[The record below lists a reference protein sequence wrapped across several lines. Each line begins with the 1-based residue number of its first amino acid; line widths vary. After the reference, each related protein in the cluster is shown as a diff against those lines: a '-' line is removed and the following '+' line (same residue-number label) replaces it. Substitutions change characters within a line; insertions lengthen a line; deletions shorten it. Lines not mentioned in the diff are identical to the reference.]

1 MPRLT
6 DATKAARR
14 AQIIEAAISC
24 FLEKGYTNTSMSDII
39 KASGLSSGSI
49 YSHFSG
55 KEDILISA
63 INERLNSVKELYDT
77 FPGGAGPQ
85 DILEIIYTN
94 LLVNE
99 NFTAMLRIRLESLH
113 APEIARA
120 TANIM
125 PLLQGI
131 IVKTLTPWAAEQLSV
146 LHEINPDPAQRTP
159 EQEALITDYARDT
172 ADAFMMVFQGTCSA
186 PSSAP
191 PRKRTASTASLW
203 RSFLSSCPPDSP

>member
-14 AQIIEAAISC
+14 AQIIEAAIDC
-24 FLEKGYTNTSMSDII
+24 FLDHGYTNTSMSDII

-55 KEDILISA
+55 KEDILIGA
-63 INERLNSVKELYDT
+63 VNERLNNVKELYET
-77 FPGGAGPQ
+77 LPEGAGPQ
-85 DILEIIYTN
+85 DILETIHTN
-94 LLVNE
+94 QLVND
-99 NFTAMLRIRLESLH
+99 NFSAMLRIRLESLH

-120 TANIM
+120 TADIM
-125 PLLQGI
+125 PLLQSI

-159 EQEALITDYARDT
+159 EQEALIADYARDT
-172 ADAFMMVFQGTCSA
+172 ADAFMMVFQGYM
-186 PSSAP
+186 
-191 PRKRTASTASLW
+191 L
-203 RSFLSSCPPDSP
+203 RSFFGSTEEKDRLYRVALALLPE

>member
-55 KEDILISA
+55 KEDILITA
-63 INERLNSVKELYDT
+63 INERLENVKNLYAAL
-77 FPGGAGPQ
+77 PEGAGPQ
-85 DILEIIYTN
+85 DILETIHTN
-94 LLVNE
+94 QLVND
-99 NFTAMLRIRLESLH
+99 NFSAMLRIRLESLH

-120 TANIM
+120 TADVM

-131 IVKTLTPWAAEQLSV
+131 IVKTLTPWATEQLSV

-159 EQEALITDYARDT
+159 EQEALIADYARDT
-172 ADAFMMVFQGTCSA
+172 ADAFMMVFQGYM
-186 PSSAP
+186 
-191 PRKRTASTASLW
+191 L
-203 RSFLSSCPPDSP
+203 RSFFGSTEEKDRLYRVALALLPE

>member
-14 AQIIEAAISC
+14 AQIIEAAVSC

-55 KEDILISA
+55 KEDILNTA
-63 INERLNSVKELYDT
+63 INERLNNVKELYET
-77 FPGGAGPQ
+77 LPEGAGPQ
-85 DILEIIYTN
+85 DILETIHTN
-94 LLVNE
+94 QLVND
-99 NFTAMLRIRLESLH
+99 NFSAMLRIRLESLH

-120 TANIM
+120 TTDIM

-146 LHEINPDPAQRTP
+146 LHEINPDPKQRTP
-159 EQEALITDYARDT
+159 EQEALIADYARDT
-172 ADAFMMVFQGTCSA
+172 TDALMMIFQGYM
-186 PSSAP
+186 
-191 PRKRTASTASLW
+191 L
-203 RSFLSSCPPDSP
+203 RSFFGTPEEKDHLYRVALALLPE

>member
-55 KEDILISA
+55 KEDILITA
-63 INERLNSVKELYDT
+63 INERLNNVKELYET
-77 FPGGAGPQ
+77 LPEGAGPQ
-85 DILEIIYTN
+85 DILETIYTN
-94 LLVNE
+94 QLVND
-99 NFTAMLRIRLESLH
+99 NFSAMLRIRLESLH

-120 TANIM
+120 TADIM

-131 IVKTLTPWAAEQLSV
+131 IVKTLTPWATEQLSV
-146 LHEINPDPAQRTP
+146 LHEINPDSAQRTP
-159 EQEALITDYARDT
+159 EQEALIADYARDT
-172 ADAFMMVFQGTCSA
+172 ADAFMMVFQGYM
-186 PSSAP
+186 
-191 PRKRTASTASLW
+191 L
-203 RSFLSSCPPDSP
+203 RSFFGSTEEKDRLYRVALALLPE

>member
-55 KEDILISA
+55 KEDILITA
-63 INERLNSVKELYDT
+63 INERLNNVKELYET
-77 FPGGAGPQ
+77 LPEGAGPQ
-85 DILEIIYTN
+85 DILETIHTN
-94 LLVNE
+94 QLVND
-99 NFTAMLRIRLESLH
+99 NFSAMLRIRAKSLH

-120 TANIM
+120 TADTM

-146 LHEINPDPAQRTP
+146 LHEINHNSAQRTP
-159 EQEALITDYARDT
+159 EQEALIADYARDT
-172 ADAFMMVFQGTCSA
+172 ADAFMMVFQGYM
-186 PSSAP
+186 
-191 PRKRTASTASLW
+191 L
-203 RSFLSSCPPDSP
+203 RSFFGTPKEKARLYRVASALLPE

>member
-14 AQIIEAAISC
+14 AQIIEAAVSC

-55 KEDILISA
+55 KEDILVTA
-63 INERLNSVKELYDT
+63 INERLENVKNLYAAL
-77 FPGGAGPQ
+77 PEGAGPQ
-85 DILEIIYTN
+85 DILETIYTN
-94 LLVNE
+94 RMVNE
-99 NFTAMLRIRLESLH
+99 NFSAMLRIRLESLH

-120 TANIM
+120 TANVM

-131 IVKTLTPWAAEQLSV
+131 IIKTLTPWAAEQLSV

-159 EQEALITDYARDT
+159 EQESLITDYARDT
-172 ADAFMMVFQGTCSA
+172 ADAFMMVFQGYM
-186 PSSAP
+186 
-191 PRKRTASTASLW
+191 L
-203 RSFLSSCPPDSP
+203 RSFFGTPEEKDHLYRVALALLPE

>member
-14 AQIIEAAISC
+14 AQIIEAAVSC

-55 KEDILISA
+55 KEDILITA
-63 INERLNSVKELYDT
+63 INERLNNVKELYET
-77 FPGGAGPQ
+77 LPEGAGPQ
-85 DILEIIYTN
+85 DILETIHTN
-94 LLVNE
+94 QLVND
-99 NFTAMLRIRLESLH
+99 NFSAMLRIRLESLH

-120 TANIM
+120 TADIM

-159 EQEALITDYARDT
+159 EQEALIADYARDT
-172 ADAFMMVFQGTCSA
+172 ADAFMMVFQGYM
-186 PSSAP
+186 
-191 PRKRTASTASLW
+191 L
-203 RSFLSSCPPDSP
+203 RSFFGSTEEKDRLYRVASALLPE

>member
-55 KEDILISA
+55 KEDILITA
-63 INERLNSVKELYDT
+63 INERLNNVKELYET
-77 FPGGAGPQ
+77 LPEGAGPQ
-85 DILEIIYTN
+85 DILETIHTN
-94 LLVNE
+94 QLVND
-99 NFTAMLRIRLESLH
+99 NFSAMLRIRLESLH

-120 TANIM
+120 TADIM

-146 LHEINPDPAQRTP
+146 LHEINPDSAQRTP
-159 EQEALITDYARDT
+159 EQEALIADYARDT
-172 ADAFMMVFQGTCSA
+172 ADALMMVFQGYM
-186 PSSAP
+186 
-191 PRKRTASTASLW
+191 L
-203 RSFLSSCPPDSP
+203 RSFFGSTEEKDRLYRVALALLPE

>member
-55 KEDILISA
+55 KEDILVSA
-63 INERLNSVKELYDT
+63 INERLENVKNLYAAL
-77 FPGGAGPQ
+77 PEGAGPQ

-94 LLVNE
+94 QMVNE
-99 NFTAMLRIRLESLH
+99 NFSAMLRIRLESLH

-120 TANIM
+120 TANVM
-125 PLLQGI
+125 PLLQSI

-146 LHEINPDPAQRTP
+146 LHEINPDSAQRTP
-159 EQEALITDYARDT
+159 EQEALIADYARDT
-172 ADAFMMVFQGTCSA
+172 ADAFMMVFQGYM
-186 PSSAP
+186 
-191 PRKRTASTASLW
+191 L
-203 RSFLSSCPPDSP
+203 RSFFGSPEEKDHLYRVALALLPE

>member
-55 KEDILISA
+55 KEDILITA
-63 INERLNSVKELYDT
+63 INERLNNVKELYET
-77 FPGGAGPQ
+77 LPEGAGPQ
-85 DILEIIYTN
+85 DILETIHTN
-94 LLVNE
+94 QLVND
-99 NFTAMLRIRLESLH
+99 NFSAMLRIRAKSLH

-120 TANIM
+120 TADTM

-159 EQEALITDYARDT
+159 EQEALIADYARDT
-172 ADAFMMVFQGTCSA
+172 ADAFMMVFQGYM
-186 PSSAP
+186 
-191 PRKRTASTASLW
+191 L
-203 RSFLSSCPPDSP
+203 RSFFGSTEEKDRLYRVAMALLPE

>member
-14 AQIIEAAISC
+14 AQIIEAAVSC

-55 KEDILISA
+55 KEDILITA
-63 INERLNSVKELYDT
+63 INERLNNVKELYET
-77 FPGGAGPQ
+77 LPEGAGPQ
-85 DILEIIYTN
+85 DILETIHTN
-94 LLVNE
+94 QLVND
-99 NFTAMLRIRLESLH
+99 NFSAMLRIRLESLH

-120 TANIM
+120 TADIM

-146 LHEINPDPAQRTP
+146 LHEINPDSAQRTP
-159 EQEALITDYARDT
+159 EQEALIADYARDT
-172 ADAFMMVFQGTCSA
+172 ADAFMMVFQGYM
-186 PSSAP
+186 
-191 PRKRTASTASLW
+191 L
-203 RSFLSSCPPDSP
+203 RSFFGSTEQKDRLYRVASALLPE

>member
-55 KEDILISA
+55 KEDILITA
-63 INERLNSVKELYDT
+63 INERLNNVKELYET
-77 FPGGAGPQ
+77 LPEGAGPQ
-85 DILEIIYTN
+85 DILETIHTN
-94 LLVNE
+94 QLVND
-99 NFTAMLRIRLESLH
+99 NFSAMLRIRLESLH

-120 TANIM
+120 TADVM

-131 IVKTLTPWAAEQLSV
+131 IVKTLTPWATEQLSV

-159 EQEALITDYARDT
+159 EQEALIADYARDT
-172 ADAFMMVFQGTCSA
+172 ADAFMMVFQGYM
-186 PSSAP
+186 
-191 PRKRTASTASLW
+191 L
-203 RSFLSSCPPDSP
+203 RSFLGNSNQKDRLYRVALALLPE

>member
-120 TANIM
+120 TADIM
-125 PLLQGI
+125 PLLQSI

-159 EQEALITDYARDT
+159 EQEALIADYARDT
-172 ADAFMMVFQGTCSA
+172 ADAFMMVFQGYM
-186 PSSAP
+186 
-191 PRKRTASTASLW
+191 L
-203 RSFLSSCPPDSP
+203 RSFFGSTEEKDRLYRVALALLPE

>member
-6 DATKAARR
+6 EATKAARR
-14 AQIIEAAISC
+14 AQIIEAAVAC
-24 FLEKGYTNTSMSDII
+24 FLERGYTNTSMSDII

-55 KEDILISA
+55 KEDILVSA
-63 INERLNSVKELYDT
+63 INERLENVKNLYAAL
-77 FPGGAGPQ
+77 PEGAGPQ

-94 LLVNE
+94 QMVNE
-99 NFTAMLRIRLESLH
+99 NFSAMLRIRLESLH

-120 TANIM
+120 TANVM

-131 IVKTLTPWAAEQLSV
+131 IVKTLTPWATEQLSV

-159 EQEALITDYARDT
+159 EQEALIADYARDH
-172 ADAFMMVFQGTCSA
+172 ADAFMMVFQGYM
-186 PSSAP
+186 
-191 PRKRTASTASLW
+191 L
-203 RSFLSSCPPDSP
+203 RSFFGSPEEKDRLYRVALALLPE

>member
-55 KEDILISA
+55 KEDILITA
-63 INERLNSVKELYDT
+63 INERLNNVKELYET
-77 FPGGAGPQ
+77 LPEGAGPQ
-85 DILEIIYTN
+85 DILETIHTN
-94 LLVNE
+94 QLVND
-99 NFTAMLRIRLESLH
+99 NFSAMLRIRAKSLH

-120 TANIM
+120 TADTM

-146 LHEINPDPAQRTP
+146 LHEINPNSAQRTP
-159 EQEALITDYARDT
+159 EQEALIADYARDT
-172 ADAFMMVFQGTCSA
+172 ADAFMMVFQGYM
-186 PSSAP
+186 
-191 PRKRTASTASLW
+191 L
-203 RSFLSSCPPDSP
+203 RSFFGTPEEKDHLYRVALALLPE

>member
-55 KEDILISA
+55 KEDILITA
-63 INERLNSVKELYDT
+63 INERLNNVKELYET
-77 FPGGAGPQ
+77 LPEGAGPQ
-85 DILEIIYTN
+85 DILETIHTN
-94 LLVNE
+94 QLVND
-99 NFTAMLRIRLESLH
+99 NFSAMLRIRLESLH

-120 TANIM
+120 TADIM
-125 PLLQGI
+125 PLLQSI

-159 EQEALITDYARDT
+159 EQEALIADYARDT
-172 ADAFMMVFQGTCSA
+172 ADAFMMVFQGYM
-186 PSSAP
+186 
-191 PRKRTASTASLW
+191 L
-203 RSFLSSCPPDSP
+203 RSFFGAPEEKDRLYRVALALLPE

>member
-14 AQIIEAAISC
+14 AQIIEAAVSC

-55 KEDILISA
+55 KEDILVTA
-63 INERLNSVKELYDT
+63 INERLENVKNLYAAL
-77 FPGGAGPQ
+77 PEGAGPQ
-85 DILEIIYTN
+85 DILETIHTN
-94 LLVNE
+94 QLVND
-99 NFTAMLRIRLESLH
+99 NFSAMLRIRLESLH

-120 TANIM
+120 TADTI
-125 PLLQGI
+125 PILQDI
-131 IVKTLTPWAAEQLSV
+131 IVKTLTPWAVEQLSV

-159 EQEALITDYARDT
+159 EQEALIADYARDT
-172 ADAFMMVFQGTCSA
+172 ADAFMMVFQGYM
-186 PSSAP
+186 
-191 PRKRTASTASLW
+191 L
-203 RSFLSSCPPDSP
+203 RSFLGSSDEKDHLYRVALALLPE

>member
-14 AQIIEAAISC
+14 AQIIEAAVSC

-55 KEDILISA
+55 KEDILTTA
-63 INERLNSVKELYDT
+63 INERLENVKKLYAAL
-77 FPGGAGPQ
+77 PEGAGPQ

-94 LLVNE
+94 QMVNE
-99 NFTAMLRIRLESLH
+99 NFSAMLRIRLESLH
-113 APEIARA
+113 APEITKA
-120 TANIM
+120 TADII

-131 IVKTLTPWAAEQLSV
+131 IVKALTPWAVEQLRV

-159 EQEALITDYARDT
+159 EQEALIADYARDH
-172 ADAFMMVFQGTCSA
+172 ADAFMMVFQGYM
-186 PSSAP
+186 
-191 PRKRTASTASLW
+191 L
-203 RSFLSSCPPDSP
+203 RSFIGNTEEKDRLYRVALALLPE

>member
-113 APEIARA
+113 APEIAKA
-120 TANIM
+120 TADIM

-131 IVKTLTPWAAEQLSV
+131 IVKTLTSWAAEQLSV

-172 ADAFMMVFQGTCSA
+172 ADAFMMVFQGYM
-186 PSSAP
+186 
-191 PRKRTASTASLW
+191 L
-203 RSFLSSCPPDSP
+203 RSFLGSSNEKDHLYRVAMALLPE

>member
-14 AQIIEAAISC
+14 AQIIEAAIDC
-24 FLEKGYTNTSMSDII
+24 FLEHGYTNTSMSDII

-55 KEDILISA
+55 KEDILIGA
-63 INERLNSVKELYDT
+63 VNERLNNVKELYAT
-77 FPGGAGPQ
+77 LPEGAGPQ

-94 LLVNE
+94 QQVNE
-99 NFTAMLRIRLESLH
+99 NFSAMLRIRLESLH
-113 APEIARA
+113 TPEIAKA
-120 TANIM
+120 TADVT

-131 IVKTLTPWAAEQLSV
+131 ITQTLTPWAVEQLSV

-172 ADAFMMVFQGTCSA
+172 ADAFMMVFQGFM
-186 PSSAP
+186 
-191 PRKRTASTASLW
+191 L
-203 RSFLSSCPPDSP
+203 RSFFGTPEEKEHLYRVAMSLLPE

>member
-120 TANIM
+120 TADIM
-125 PLLQGI
+125 PRLQDI
-131 IVKTLTPWAAEQLSV
+131 IVKTLTPWATEQLSV

-172 ADAFMMVFQGTCSA
+172 ADAFMMILQGYM
-186 PSSAP
+186 
-191 PRKRTASTASLW
+191 L
-203 RSFLSSCPPDSP
+203 RSFFGAPEEKDRLYRVASALLPE

>member
-113 APEIARA
+113 APEIAKA
-120 TANIM
+120 TADII
-125 PLLQGI
+125 PRLQGI
-131 IVKTLTPWAAEQLSV
+131 IVKTLTPWATEQLSV
-146 LHEINPDPAQRTP
+146 LHEINPDPKQRTP
-159 EQEALITDYARDT
+159 EQEALIADYARDT
-172 ADAFMMVFQGTCSA
+172 TDALMMIFQGYM
-186 PSSAP
+186 
-191 PRKRTASTASLW
+191 L
-203 RSFLSSCPPDSP
+203 RSFFGTPEEKDHLYRVALALLPE

>member
-55 KEDILISA
+55 KEDILITT
-63 INERLNSVKELYDT
+63 INERLNNVKELYET
-77 FPGGAGPQ
+77 LPEGAGPQ
-85 DILEIIYTN
+85 DILETIHTN
-94 LLVNE
+94 QLVND
-99 NFTAMLRIRLESLH
+99 NFSAMLRIRAGSLH

-120 TANIM
+120 TADTM

-146 LHEINPDPAQRTP
+146 LHEINPNSAQRTP
-159 EQEALITDYARDT
+159 EQEALIADYARDT
-172 ADAFMMVFQGTCSA
+172 ADAFMMVFQGYM
-186 PSSAP
+186 
-191 PRKRTASTASLW
+191 L
-203 RSFLSSCPPDSP
+203 RSFFGSTEEKDRLYRVALALLPE

>member
-14 AQIIEAAISC
+14 AQIIEAAVSC

-55 KEDILISA
+55 KEDILVSA
-63 INERLNSVKELYDT
+63 INERLENVKNLYAAL
-77 FPGGAGPQ
+77 PEGAGPQ

-94 LLVNE
+94 QMVNE
-99 NFTAMLRIRLESLH
+99 NFSAMLRIRLESLH

-120 TANIM
+120 TANVM

-131 IVKTLTPWAAEQLSV
+131 IVKTLTPWAAEQLRV
-146 LHEINPDPAQRTP
+146 LHEVNPDPTQRTP
-159 EQEALITDYARDT
+159 EQEALIADYARDT
-172 ADAFMMVFQGTCSA
+172 ADAFMMVFQGYM
-186 PSSAP
+186 
-191 PRKRTASTASLW
+191 L
-203 RSFLSSCPPDSP
+203 RSFFGSPEEKDHLYRVALALLPE

>member
-55 KEDILISA
+55 KEDTLNTA
-63 INERLNSVKELYDT
+63 INERLNNVKELYET
-77 FPGGAGPQ
+77 LPEGAGPQ
-85 DILEIIYTN
+85 DILETIHTN
-94 LLVNE
+94 QLVND
-99 NFTAMLRIRLESLH
+99 NFSAMLRIRLESLH

-120 TANIM
+120 TADIM
-125 PLLQGI
+125 PLLQSI

-159 EQEALITDYARDT
+159 EQEALIADYARDT
-172 ADAFMMVFQGTCSA
+172 ADAFMMVFQGYM
-186 PSSAP
+186 
-191 PRKRTASTASLW
+191 L
-203 RSFLSSCPPDSP
+203 RSFFGSTEEKDRLYRVALALLPE

>member
-14 AQIIEAAISC
+14 AQIIEAAVSC

-55 KEDILISA
+55 KEDILNTT
-63 INERLNSVKELYDT
+63 INERLNNVKELYET
-77 FPGGAGPQ
+77 LPEGAGPQ
-85 DILEIIYTN
+85 DILETIHTN
-94 LLVNE
+94 QLVND
-99 NFTAMLRIRLESLH
+99 NFSAMLRIRLESLH

-120 TANIM
+120 TADIM
-125 PLLQGI
+125 PLLQSI

-159 EQEALITDYARDT
+159 EQEALIADYARDT
-172 ADAFMMVFQGTCSA
+172 ADAFMMVFQGYM
-186 PSSAP
+186 
-191 PRKRTASTASLW
+191 L
-203 RSFLSSCPPDSP
+203 RSFFGSTEEKDRLYRVALALLPE

>member
-14 AQIIEAAISC
+14 AQIIEAAIDC
-24 FLEKGYTNTSMSDII
+24 FLEHGYTNTSMNDII

-55 KEDILISA
+55 KEDILIGA
-63 INERLNSVKELYDT
+63 FNERLSYLKELYGA
-77 FPGGAGPQ
+77 FPEGAGPQ
-85 DILEIIYTN
+85 DILETIYTN
-94 LLVNE
+94 QLVNE
-99 NFTAMLRIRLESLH
+99 NFSAMLRIRLESLH
-113 APEIARA
+113 APEVARA
-120 TANIM
+120 TTDII

-131 IVKTLTPWAAEQLSV
+131 ITQTLTPWAVEQLSV

-172 ADAFMMVFQGTCSA
+172 ADAFMMVFQGYM
-186 PSSAP
+186 
-191 PRKRTASTASLW
+191 L
-203 RSFLSSCPPDSP
+203 RSFFGTSEEKEHLHRVALALLPE

>member
-55 KEDILISA
+55 KEDILITA
-63 INERLNSVKELYDT
+63 INERLNNVKELYET
-77 FPGGAGPQ
+77 LPEGAGPQ
-85 DILEIIYTN
+85 DILETIHTN
-94 LLVNE
+94 QLVND
-99 NFTAMLRIRLESLH
+99 NFSAMLRIRAGSLH

-120 TANIM
+120 TADTM

-146 LHEINPDPAQRTP
+146 LHEINPNSAQRTP
-159 EQEALITDYARDT
+159 EQEALIADYARDT
-172 ADAFMMVFQGTCSA
+172 ADAFMMVFQGYMLHSFFGAPEEKDRLYRVASA
-186 PSSAP
+186 LLPE
-191 PRKRTASTASLW
+191 
-203 RSFLSSCPPDSP
+203 